1 VACDSGGMP
10 INNDSR
16 NSLLRRAALAGA
28 LLLASG
34 GLFAAIDTA
43 VPAKHGINLK
53 RDEGVVNR
61 GMIESASFAGVVK
74 RVAPSIVKVTVQI
87 RPRNA
92 SMESGDEGSPF
103 PGFSDRD
110 LRQFFGNRVPVVP
123 ETPESGLGSGV
134 IISTDGYIVTNNHVV
149 DGAKQ
154 VTVTLTD
161 GREFSAR
168 VVGRD
173 PQTDVA
179 VIKVS
184 AKDLPAITFAP
195 SRNVEVGDRVLAIGN
210 PFGIG
215 ETVTTGIVSATG
227 RRAGIGL
234 KYEDFIQTDAAI
246 NPGNSGGALVDVE
259 GRLVGINTAILSR
272 SGGFQGVGL
281 AVPSDLVG
289 NVAET
294 LVSSGKV
301 VRGYIGV
308 GIQDLTP
315 GLADS
320 FGLKTQGGAL
330 VSDVQPDSPA
340 AKAGIKSGDV
350 VTSVDGQPVTSASR
364 LSLAVGE
371 TPPGTRVTLDILRDG
386 EARKVSV
393 TSVTRPSGDRRG
405 GDEPAATDDQGV
417 LNGVAV
423 GDIDSNARHQLDFPE
438 RLSGALITGV
448 DPGSASARAG
458 LREGDV
464 ILEINRQPVSSA
476 KSAVDLSASAASK
489 RTLLKLWSHGNT
501 VYVVVDE
508 SGSAPVDSAP

>member
-1 VACDSGGMP
+1 
-10 INNDSR
+10 
-16 NSLLRRAALAGA
+16 
-28 LLLASG
+28 
-34 GLFAAIDTA
+34 
-43 VPAKHGINLK
+43 
-53 RDEGVVNR
+53 
-61 GMIESASFAGVVK
+61 
-74 RVAPSIVKVTVQI
+74 
-87 RPRNA
+87 
-92 SMESGDEGSPF
+92 
-103 PGFSDRD
+103 
-110 LRQFFGNRVPVVP
+110 
-123 ETPESGLGSGV
+123 
-134 IISTDGYIVTNNHVV
+134 
-149 DGAKQ
+149 
-154 VTVTLTD
+154 
-161 GREFSAR
+161 
-168 VVGRD
+168 
-173 PQTDVA
+173 

-195 SRNVEVGDRVLAIGN
+195 SHNVEVGDRVLAIGN

-294 LVSSGKV
+294 LVESGKV
-301 VRGYIGV
+301 VRGFIGI

-320 FGLKTQGGAL
+320 FGLRAHGGAL
-330 VSDVQPDSPA
+330 ISDVQPDSPA
-340 AKAGIKSGDV
+340 SKAGLRSGDV
-350 VTSVDGQPVTSASR
+350 ITAVDGQPVTTASR

-371 TPPGTRVTLDILRDG
+371 AAPGTRLTLDVLRDG
-386 EARKVSV
+386 GTEKVAV
-393 TSVTRPSGDRRG
+393 TTATKPSEDRNG
-405 GDEPAATDDQGV
+405 GSELSSSEDQGV

-423 GDIDSNARHQLDFPE
+423 GDIDANARRELNLPD
-438 RLSGALITGV
+438 RLSGAVITSV

-458 LREGDV
+458 LQEGDV
-464 ILEINRQPVSSA
+464 ILEINRQPVTSA
-476 KSAVDLSASAASK
+476 KSAVELSANAAGK
-489 RTLLKLWSHGNT
+489 KTLVKLWSRGNT
-501 VYVVVDE
+501 VFVVVDE